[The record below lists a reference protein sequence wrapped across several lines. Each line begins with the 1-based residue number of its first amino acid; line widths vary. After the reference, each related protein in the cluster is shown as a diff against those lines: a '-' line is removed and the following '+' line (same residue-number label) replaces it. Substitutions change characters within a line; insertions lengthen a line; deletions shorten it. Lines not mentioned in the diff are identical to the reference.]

1 MHVIICTDSR
11 EVVGA
16 VRRSFNGDADRVTVC
31 ESGLELLAAVGAL
44 AADLVVLDLETPG
57 INGLLLVSA
66 AQELAPGL
74 PIVAVSTRSEP
85 DVRPLLQ
92 KGVRY
97 VSLSGGFLQP
107 LVAELSRRSGR
118 VLAARAE

>member
-1 MHVIICTDSR
+1 MHVIMCTDNS
-11 EVVGA
+11 EVMA
-16 VRRSFNGDADRVTVC
+16 AIRRSFSGEADRLTIC

-74 PIVAVSTRSEP
+74 PIVAVSTRNEP

-97 VSLSGGFLQP
+97 VSLSRGFLQP

-118 VLAARAE
+118 VLAGLAD